1 MIEPGHR
8 FGGVRPAE
16 RWPGALVGGLAAATA
31 LAASVLLDSFAESVP
46 SLVHG
51 VGQAIIR
58 ATPGDLAREGIETA
72 GTADKPII
80 VAGTVVLSI
89 VLGAALGAWGRA
101 RVARVVV
108 AGLVVAGL
116 AGGAATAWAT
126 TAGGGG
132 IVVAVLGSVAAGA
145 LVASRLARW
154 VPDDEPEPPRPAV
167 DPLPIGMASS
177 RRRFL
182 VAAGFTGVGAGTM
195 ALLGRRLLQTPAT
208 EVARQAVTLPT
219 VPAGPAAAVPV
230 PPGAELGLDQLTPL
244 VTPTEDFYRIDEALV
259 LPSVDLSSWRLR
271 IDGMVDQ
278 PFELS
283 YDDLLAEPLVE
294 RYVTLACVSN
304 QVGGS
309 LIGTAR
315 WLGVPLARLLERA
328 GVQPGADQLV
338 GRSVD
343 GFTVGFPTELAL
355 DGRDALVAIGMNG
368 EPLPRRHGF
377 PARLIVPGLYGYVSA
392 TKWLRSIELTT
403 WDAFDPYWIE
413 RGWAAEGP
421 IKTQSRID
429 VPRHGASV
437 DGGAGPVVVAG
448 VAWAPHRGIERVE
461 LRVDGGA
468 WKPATLAE
476 SITAD
481 TWRQWRFDW
490 DTSDAGPGRHT
501 LEVRATD
508 GDGEPQ
514 DEARR
519 SVFPDGATG
528 FHTIEIDV
536 G

>member
-1 MIEPGHR
+1 MID
-8 FGGVRPAE
+8 
-16 RWPGALVGGLAAATA
+16 RWAAALVGALAAATA
-31 LAASVLLDSFAESVP
+31 LATSVLLDSLAESVP
-46 SLVHG
+46 SLVLG

-58 ATPGDLAREGIETA
+58 ATPGDLAREGIEAA

-89 VLGAALGAWGRA
+89 ALGAGLGWVGRA
-101 RVARVVV
+101 RAVV
-108 AGLVVAGL
+108 AGLLVAGV
-116 AGGAATAWAT
+116 AGAVATAWAT

-132 IVVAVLGSVAAGA
+132 IAVATIGTVAIGA
-145 LVASRLARW
+145 LVATRLDRW
-154 VPDDEPEPPRPAV
+154 VPESAGAAASAMLAGSPESPGSAASPESPTS
-167 DPLPIGMASS
+167 IGLEAT

-182 VAAGFTGVGAGTM
+182 VAAGFTGVGAGTL

-208 EVARQAVTLPT
+208 EAARQSVTLPT
-219 VPAGPAAAVPV
+219 VPAGPAAAAPV
-230 PPGAELGLDQLTPL
+230 APGAELGLEQLTPII
-244 VTPTEDFYRIDEALV
+244 TPNDDFYRIDEALL

-271 IDGMVDQ
+271 VEGLVDR

-283 YDDLLAEPLVE
+283 YDELVAEPLVE

-304 QVGGS
+304 EVGGG

-315 WLGVPLARLLERA
+315 WLGVPLAHLLERA
-328 GVQPGADQLV
+328 GVQAGADQLV

-343 GFTVGFPTELAL
+343 GFTVGFPTALAL

-429 VPRHGASV
+429 VPRHGATV
-437 DGGAGPVVVAG
+437 DGTAGAVVVAG

-461 LRVDGGA
+461 VRVDGGA
-468 WKPATLAE
+468 WQPATLADP
-476 SITAD
+476 ITTD

-490 DTSDAGPGRHT
+490 DAADVEPGRHT

-508 GDGEPQ
+508 GTGEPQ
-514 DEARR
+514 DEERR
-519 SVFPDGATG
+519 PVFPDGATG
-528 FHTIEIDV
+528 FHTIDIDV
-536 G
+536 S